1 MDVSL
6 FAALIGGIIVLGV
19 VGDFLFTKTKIPT
32 PVILMLA
39 GIVLGP
45 VTHILKSDIFLEIAP
60 YFGTF
65 ALILILFEG
74 GLDLEFDL
82 AIRQFS
88 SALLL
93 GFLSFALAAA
103 GITALCLILFQM
115 EMTQALL
122 YGFIF
127 GGTSPAV
134 ILPVLPVT
142 ALVL

>member
-19 VGDFLFTKTKIPT
+19 IGDFLFTKTKIPT
-32 PVILMLA
+32 PIILMLA
-39 GIVLGP
+39 GIALGP
-45 VTHILKSDIFLEIAP
+45 ATNILQSDIFFEIAP

-82 AIRQFS
+82 VIRQFS

-93 GFLSFALAAA
+93 GFLSFILATA
-103 GITALCLILFQM
+103 GITAICLVIFQM
-115 EMTQALL
+115 DMTEALL

-127 GGTSPAV
+127 GGTSPG
-134 ILPVLPVT
+134 
-142 ALVL
+142 